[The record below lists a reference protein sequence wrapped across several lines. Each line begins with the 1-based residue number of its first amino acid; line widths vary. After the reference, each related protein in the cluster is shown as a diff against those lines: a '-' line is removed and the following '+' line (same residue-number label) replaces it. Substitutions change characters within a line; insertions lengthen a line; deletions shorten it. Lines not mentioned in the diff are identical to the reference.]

1 MEQSAFYTPELEIK
15 PIPPPTASSPRDRDS
30 GYPPSSYRGAP
41 SKVSRI
47 TGNPG
52 AASTYAKSVHE
63 NRRSPSLHSTRR
75 GYASSISYTPAR
87 PKTSSNKRDKEREC
101 ERKVNDALS
110 VAAAG
115 EKGKVET
122 KGDWES
128 FYIGDDDSED
138 DAYDRMIMGRQGT
151 KSVSE
156 PKRRFGDGM
165 GDMGVG
171 QLRNKKKAL
180 KWLGLA

>member
-1 MEQSAFYTPELEIK
+1 M
-15 PIPPPTASSPRDRDS
+15 
-30 GYPPSSYRGAP
+30 
-41 SKVSRI
+41 
-47 TGNPG
+47 
-52 AASTYAKSVHE
+52 
-63 NRRSPSLHSTRR
+63 
-75 GYASSISYTPAR
+75 
-87 PKTSSNKRDKEREC
+87 
-101 ERKVNDALS
+101 NDALS